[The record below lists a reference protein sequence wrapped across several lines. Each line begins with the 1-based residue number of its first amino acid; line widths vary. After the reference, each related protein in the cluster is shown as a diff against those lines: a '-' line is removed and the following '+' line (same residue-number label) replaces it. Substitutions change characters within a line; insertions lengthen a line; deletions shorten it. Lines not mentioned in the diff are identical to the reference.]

1 MKRELKPIGLFAS
14 CETSLVPRLT
24 RLFATRHPNRSN
36 PIGFTVV
43 EFLERKGNILKVKG
57 VDMVDGTPV
66 VAIKPYTSRDRKEN
80 IRTGWL
86 EKEARSKA

>member
-1 MKRELKPIGLFAS
+1 MKPLWYQGLRGF
-14 CETSLVPRLT
+14 
-24 RLFATRHPNRSN
+24 FATRHPNRSN
-36 PIGFTVV
+36 PIGFTVA
-43 EFLERKGNILKVKG
+43 ELLERKGNILKVRG

-66 VAIKPYTSRDRKEN
+66 VDIKPYTSRDQKEN